1 MRRTIASGPKDLHSR
16 IMTDRRALTA
26 AVLIVA
32 AAGAALLLMGRHPI
46 CTCGAVELWVGS
58 RDSPRTSQMLA
69 DWYSF
74 SHVVHGLL
82 FYAALW
88 LVARRWPAEWR
99 FVMALL
105 IEAAWEVAENTPL
118 VIDRYRATTAALGYT
133 GDSVLNSL
141 SDIVMMSLG
150 FAIARKLPVW
160 TSIALLIALEVIP
173 LFAIR
178 DNLTLNVIALI
189 APNEALQAWQAGR

>member
-1 MRRTIASGPKDLHSR
+1 MHSDG
-16 IMTDRRALTA
+16 MNGRRAFIA
-26 AVLIVA
+26 AALIVVA
-32 AAGAALLLMGRHPI
+32 ASALLLLMGRHPI

-69 DWYSF
+69 DWYSL

-88 LVARRWPAEWR
+88 LVGRRMPVEWR
-99 FVMALL
+99 LVIALL
-105 IEAAWEVAENTPL
+105 IEASWEVLENTPM

-141 SDIVMMSLG
+141 SDIAMMLLG
-150 FAIARKLPVW
+150 FTMARRLPVW
-160 TSIALLIALEVIP
+160 ASVAVLVALEVIP

-189 APNEALQAWQAGR
+189 APNEALQAWQAAR